1 MTASVD
7 RALETP
13 GSVKSSTKIAV
24 ANALMGVGILPMLLW
39 FAMLVNAIDHLRT
52 GEFGLPDLMFTG
64 VAGMGAYLFTL
75 VVAGAGA
82 IWAGGIMGS
91 AGERARRVA
100 KWLVAATAG
109 VLILPWGGVLVLVVS
124 RIID

>member
-1 MTASVD
+1 
-7 RALETP
+7 
-13 GSVKSSTKIAV
+13 VKSSTKIAV

-39 FAMLVNAIDHLRT
+39 FAMLVNAIDHLRS

-100 KWLVAATAG
+100 KWLVAVTAA